1 MSEQTPPGQMPPAS
15 SGSGSNNNILAAV
28 SYPIPIVGIVILLSD
43 SMKSDPYMKTHAVQ
57 SIALGV
63 VLAIA
68 SIIIGLIPIVGCLT
82 PILWL
87 VVTIYYA
94 IQAYNAKNFT
104 IPFITDFCKKQGW
117 M

>member
-1 MSEQTPPGQMPPAS
+1 MSEQMPPSSPPPAS
-15 SGSGSNNNILAAV
+15 SGSSSNNNILAAV
-28 SYPIPIVGIVILLSD
+28 SYPIPIVGVVILLSD
-43 SMKSDPYMKTHAVQ
+43 SMKSDPYMRTHAVQ

-94 IQAYNAKNFT
+94 IQAYNAKSFA